1 MAVLEEIAAIPGVGK
16 RIDKYQDDAYS
27 GIDRQESG
35 MERFVDM
42 HCHVLPEVDDG
53 AQSLDET
60 RKMLQTAY
68 DEGIRYIIATPH
80 YHPRRGCRPPHILR
94 RQLRL
99 VRREAERIS
108 DRLRIYLG
116 NEIYFS
122 QDIPDL
128 LDEEEI
134 LTMNHTRYVLVEF
147 SSTDSFER
155 ICQGIRQLQ
164 MRGYNVLLAHI
175 ERYLC
180 MLEDTDRARYL
191 AEMGVKIQV
200 NADSI
205 TGECGRKVKKYVRQL
220 MEQDLVFCTGTD
232 AHRPAIRPPHM
243 KKAAEYVARRYGIRY
258 MRKIFCENAGIMLK
272 KELRITNDNRD
283 R

>member
-1 MAVLEEIAAIPGVGK
+1 
-16 RIDKYQDDAYS
+16 
-27 GIDRQESG
+27 

-53 AQSLDET
+53 AQSLDDT

-80 YHPRRGCRPPHILR
+80 CHPRRGRKPPHILR

-99 VRREAERIS
+99 VRSEAEKIS
-108 DRLRIYLG
+108 GSLRIFLG
-116 NEIYFS
+116 NEIYFG

-128 LDEEEI
+128 LDEEQV
-134 LTMNHTRYVLVEF
+134 LTMNRTRYVLVEF
-147 SSTDSFER
+147 STADSFEH

-164 MRGYNVLLAHI
+164 MRGYNVILAHI
-175 ERYLC
+175 ERYRC

-191 AEMGVKIQV
+191 AEMGVMIQI

-205 TGECGRKVKKYVRQL
+205 TGECGRRVKKYVRQL
-220 MEQDLVFCTGTD
+220 MDQDLVFCTGTD
-232 AHRPAIRPPHM
+232 AHRPTIRPPHM
-243 KKAAEYVARRYGIRY
+243 KKAAEYVARKYGRRY

-272 KELRITNDNRD
+272 KEPRTTNDDRD